1 MRGVV
6 EKCPHIVV
14 EKYPHMVVVTY
25 LGWEDI
31 LVTFP
36 HGGNPGEGNQITV
49 VGRARSFLMGGIL
62 VGGIR

>member
-1 MRGVV
+1 
-6 EKCPHIVV
+6 
-14 EKYPHMVVVTY
+14 
-25 LGWEDI
+25 
-31 LVTFP
+31 VTFP